1 VSWIYL
7 DLALSEK
14 KIPLDRAAYQHIP
27 CVPFFSHA
35 FSWYIYVHLG
45 DVVRANVGIHIPY
58 MEHMGYVKAIYDIYI
73 YTYINMIYTNGEQYS
88 HINDIPMFSE
98 NLFKQTLAHGAWS
111 WMMAPPG
118 PFQKT
123 IMKGKTINR
132 ANIASIKQII
142 HIYILII

>member
-1 VSWIYL
+1 
-7 DLALSEK
+7 
-14 KIPLDRAAYQHIP
+14 
-27 CVPFFSHA
+27 
-35 FSWYIYVHLG
+35 
-45 DVVRANVGIHIPY
+45 
-58 MEHMGYVKAIYDIYI
+58 
-73 YTYINMIYTNGEQYS
+73 MIYTNGEQYS

-142 HIYILII
+142 HIYIFINYIVII